1 MSDEQHVDDSLIGQ
15 LPLHFRL
22 ALSYAPV
29 TSRRHWLA
37 ALAFDA
43 RLGAALRQTSEP
55 VMAQLRLAWWRDRLG
70 EAAGG
75 SPARE
80 PLLARI
86 REWPDAGKRLI
97 PLVDGWEALL
107 AETPISGDALEAF
120 AAGRVALVGGL
131 CEALDCNGSDY
142 AQLARDWALA
152 DLMVHLSDSV
162 ERDRVRV
169 LLVGAGGD
177 RPRTARAMRPLAVL
191 AALSRLAARKGHA
204 RVLQSPKSLI
214 YAIRVGIFG

>member
-1 MSDEQHVDDSLIGQ
+1 MSDEQHVDDLLIGQ

-29 TSRRHWLA
+29 TARRPWLA

-55 VMAQLRLAWWRDRLG
+55 VMAQLRLSWWRDRLG
-70 EAAGG
+70 ETAGG

-107 AETPISGDALEAF
+107 DETPISGDALECF
-120 AAGRVALVGGL
+120 AAGRVALVEGL
-131 CEALDCNGSDY
+131 CEAIDCNGSDY
-142 AQLARDWALA
+142 ASLGRDWALA
-152 DLMVHLSDSV
+152 DLIVHLSDFD
-162 ERDRVRV
+162 ERDRVRAMMTV
-169 LLVGAGGD
+169 AGE
-177 RPRTARAMRPLAVL
+177 RRQRTARVMRPLAVL
-191 AALSRLAARKGHA
+191 AALSRFAASKGHV
-204 RVLQSPKSLI
+204 RVLQSPNSLI
-214 YAIRVGIFG
+214 YAIKVGIFG